1 MASVFLYHVVGDL
14 TVGKPEMVEFYETE
28 TVESAIRAI
37 GESTECGIPVWKRK
51 SHLSM
56 IETSEM
62 RQQRF
67 VGILNSLDIVA
78 FLASTECLEDQDK
91 AIKTS
96 VSQVVVPNASLLKQ
110 VDPATSSIYGSLEC
124 FQIAL
129 DGNHNGGNLNFT
141 TKNVFPRNQR
151 CREGGKGEIG
161 GDFQV
166 EEEGCRNIDLILLID
181 ALEMMKQGVRR
192 LLVPKSMVWKGMSKR
207 FSFLYNGKWLK
218 NADASN
224 NSSNNNLTINTNR
237 PSSSSGTSNHN
248 KFCCLSR
255 EDVIRFL
262 IGCLG
267 ALAPLPLS
275 SISSLGII
283 NPNYTS
289 VEASLPAFEAT
300 RKLPGDPSEVAV
312 VEPIPDGQ
320 CKIIGEISASRLWK
334 CDYLAAA
341 WALANLSAGQ
351 FVMGVEDNEAARSL
365 LDFAVNS
372 AVGDESTAN
381 GIGST
386 RLRKFS
392 SRSIGFNPGSSIR
405 MGRSMYRGRSA
416 PLTCKITSSLA
427 AVMAQ
432 MLSHRAT
439 HVWVIEDDS
448 DDILVGV
455 VGYAD
460 ILAAVTKQPASVTL
474 TPVNRPEG
482 AFTTEF
488 QN

>member
-1 MASVFLYHVVGDL
+1 MSCDL
-14 TVGKPEMVEFYETE
+14 MWHKLQQFMMHSWEIYI
-28 TVESAIRAI
+28 IRKWFFGA
-37 GESTECGIPVWKRK
+37 CGR
-51 SHLSM
+51 
-56 IETSEM
+56 
-62 RQQRF
+62 
-67 VGILNSLDIVA
+67 
-78 FLASTECLEDQDK
+78 
-91 AIKTS
+91 
-96 VSQVVVPNASLLKQ
+96 
-110 VDPATSSIYGSLEC
+110 
-124 FQIAL
+124 
-129 DGNHNGGNLNFT
+129 
-141 TKNVFPRNQR
+141 
-151 CREGGKGEIG
+151 
-161 GDFQV
+161 
-166 EEEGCRNIDLILLID
+166 LID

-237 PSSSSGTSNHN
+237 PSSSSGTSNRN

-275 SISSLGII
+275 SISSLGVI

-300 RKLPGDPSEVAV
+300 KKLPGDPSEVAV

-372 AVGDESTAN
+372 AVGDESIAN

-386 RLRKFS
+386 RLREFS

-460 ILAAVTKQPASVTL
+460 ILAAVTKHPASVTL

-482 AFTTEF
+482 GLTTEF
-488 QN
+488 QNWFVLKEIIICITHTHTHTHVCVCVRTSLFNN